1 VVRQGSAKSRSPVR
15 VWVPPP
21 MSADVAQQAEQR
33 IRNARVTGSIPVV
46 GSIKRVNSQVQYIRA
61 VVAEQADA
69 YV

>member
-1 VVRQGSAKSRSPVR
+1 
-15 VWVPPP
+15 